1 MISFNEIVNIDQQYS
16 TVETFFN
23 PNYKK
28 IILKSEEKDDKA
40 NSKLTNNINKIF
52 QNNIFK

>member
-16 TVETFFN
+16 TVEKYFN

-28 IILKSEEKDDKA
+28 IMLLSEKKDDKA
-40 NSKLTNNINKIF
+40 YSKLTNNINKIF
-52 QNNIFK
+52 

>member
-16 TVETFFN
+16 TVEKYFN

-28 IILKSEEKDDKA
+28 IMLLSEEKDDKA
-40 NSKLTNNINKIF
+40 YSKLTNNINKIF
-52 QNNIFK
+52 